1 MRQGESTSRCTD
13 CATALYRDNGSGG
26 SIYNV
31 ASRGEHAVERVARR
45 YCSERGLGSP
55 AIGNRYTPPLGSGFW
70 GYDFSCGAR
79 GETSRDTPAAQEP
92 AGSDPDKVSATCT
105 SLGFRKGAP
114 EHDHC
119 IQRLTE
125 MNSTQATE
133 AARVSLQQQLRQQQR
148 EQAVRVLRQGLDG
161 LSPPPPAQCEAPT
174 TMTIKLPCG
183 DIVSCTK
190 KAGQVNCD

>member
-31 ASRGEHAVERVARR
+31 VSRGEDAVERVARR
-45 YCSERGLGSP
+45 YCSEHGLGSP
-55 AIGNRYTPPLGSGFW
+55 AIGNPYTPPLGSGFR

-79 GETSRDTPAAQEP
+79 GEASRETSAAPEP
-92 AGSDPDKVSATCT
+92 LGNDLEKFSRTCIN
-105 SLGFRKGAP
+105 LGFRKGTP
-114 EHDHC
+114 EHDNC
-119 IQRLTE
+119 ILRLTE

-133 AARVSLQQQLRQQQR
+133 GARISLQQRLRQQQR
-148 EQAVRVLRQGLDG
+148 EQAVKLIRQGLEG
-161 LSPPPPAQCEAPT
+161 LSAPSPAQCEAPT

-183 DIVSCTK
+183 DIASCTK
-190 KAGQVNCD
+190 KGGRVDCD